1 MLNKNKSFLVALL
14 WTLLVTFLSL
24 VSIRRILGIGDSIHL
39 ANKDKIVHFIFYLV
53 MVILWMYYFSK
64 VQIASKGL
72 KIVLGAILYGIV
84 MEICQAVFTTYRSAD
99 IVDVIANSSGAISG
113 FFLYKIIKT
122 KK

>member
-1 MLNKNKSFLVALL
+1 MLSKNKLFFVAFF
-14 WTLLVTFLSL
+14 WTLLVTVLSL
-24 VSIRRILGIGDSIHL
+24 ISSLSGFGNNIHI
-39 ANKDKIVHFIFYLV
+39 ANKDKIVHFIFYFV

-64 VQIASKGL
+64 AEVTNIGL